1 MAGPQKVASFPK
13 TSVTLLAD
21 LARDSQHARW
31 GEFVTRYRPM
41 MEAYLHARFPQVD
54 ADEAIQETLIALI
67 RRFPIYRYVPE
78 ERGAF
83 HTYLTGILRHKALN
97 WLRVEQRH
105 RELQVAPEA
114 PSRADEAVK
123 RQEAIFEIAL
133 QQLLADETLQQRTRE
148 IFARV
153 AVNGEKPAA
162 VAEAFGIERNAVD
175 QVKQRLMARLRELVR
190 HLEAVEDESHA

>member
-13 TSVTLLAD
+13 TSATLLAD

-83 HTYLTGILRHKALN
+83 HTYLTGILRHKALK

-105 RELQVAPEA
+105 RELQATPEV
-114 PSRADEAVK
+114 PSGADEAAK

-190 HLEAVEDESHA
+190 HLEAVEDECHA

>member
-1 MAGPQKVASFPK
+1 
-13 TSVTLLAD
+13 
-21 LARDSQHARW
+21 
-31 GEFVTRYRPM
+31 M

-83 HTYLTGILRHKALN
+83 HTYLTGILRHKALK

-114 PSRADEAVK
+114 PSRADEAAK

>member
-13 TSVTLLAD
+13 TSATLLAD

-41 MEAYLHARFPQVD
+41 MEAYLRARFPQVD

-83 HTYLTGILRHKALN
+83 HTYLTGILRHKALK

-114 PSRADEAVK
+114 PSRADEAAK

-190 HLEAVEDESHA
+190 HLEAVEDECHA

>member
-1 MAGPQKVASFPK
+1 MAGPQKVVSFPK
-13 TSVTLLAD
+13 TSATLLAD

-83 HTYLTGILRHKALN
+83 HTYLTGILRHKALK

-114 PSRADEAVK
+114 PSRADEAAR

-148 IFARV
+148 IFTRV

-190 HLEAVEDESHA
+190 HLEAVEDECHA

>member
-13 TSVTLLAD
+13 TSATLLAD

-83 HTYLTGILRHKALN
+83 HTYLTGILRHKALK

-114 PSRADEAVK
+114 PSRADEAAK

>member
-13 TSVTLLAD
+13 TSATLLAD

-41 MEAYLHARFPQVD
+41 MEAYLRARFPQVD

-83 HTYLTGILRHKALN
+83 HTYLTGILRHKALK

-105 RELQVAPEA
+105 RELQATPEA
-114 PSRADEAVK
+114 PSGADEAVK

-190 HLEAVEDESHA
+190 HLEAVEDECHA

>member
-1 MAGPQKVASFPK
+1 KVASFPK
-13 TSVTLLAD
+13 TSATLLAD

-83 HTYLTGILRHKALN
+83 HTYLTGILRHKALK

-114 PSRADEAVK
+114 PSRADEAAK

>member
-13 TSVTLLAD
+13 TSATLLAD

-41 MEAYLHARFPQVD
+41 MEAYLRARFPQVD

-67 RRFPIYRYVPE
+67 RQFPIYRYVPE

-83 HTYLTGILRHKALN
+83 HTYLTGILRHKALK

-114 PSRADEAVK
+114 PSRADEAAK

-190 HLEAVEDESHA
+190 HLEAVEDECHA

>member
-13 TSVTLLAD
+13 TSATLLAD

-67 RRFPIYRYVPE
+67 RQFPIYRYVPE
-78 ERGAF
+78 ERRAF
-83 HTYLTGILRHKALN
+83 HTYLTGILRHKALK

-105 RELQVAPEA
+105 RELQAPPEV
-114 PSRADEAVK
+114 PSGADEAVK

>member
-13 TSVTLLAD
+13 TSATLLAD

-83 HTYLTGILRHKALN
+83 HTYLTGILRHKALK

-114 PSRADEAVK
+114 PSRADEAAK

-190 HLEAVEDESHA
+190 HLEAVEDECHA

>member
-1 MAGPQKVASFPK
+1 MAEAPKMNAIPK
-13 TSVTLLAD
+13 TSATLLTD

-41 MEAYLHARFPQVD
+41 MEAYLRARFPQVD
-54 ADEAIQETLIALI
+54 ADEAIQETLVALI
-67 RRFPIYRYVPE
+67 RQFPVYRYVPE

-83 HTYLTGILRHKALN
+83 HTYLTGILRHKALK
-97 WLRVEQRH
+97 WLRTEQRQ
-105 RELQVAPEA
+105 REVQAQQEVPLG
-114 PSRADEAVK
+114 ADEAAK
-123 RQEAIFEIAL
+123 YQEAIFEIAL

-162 VAEAFGIERNAVD
+162 VAEAFGMERNAVD
-175 QVKQRLMARLRELVR
+175 QVKQRMMERLRKLVR
-190 HLEAVEDESHA
+190 QLEIVDDAYHA

>member
-13 TSVTLLAD
+13 TSATLLAD

-67 RRFPIYRYVPE
+67 RQFPIYRYVPE

-83 HTYLTGILRHKALN
+83 HTYLTGILRHKALK

-105 RELQVAPEA
+105 RELQAPPEV
-114 PSRADEAVK
+114 PSGADEAVK

>member
-13 TSVTLLAD
+13 TSATLLAD

-83 HTYLTGILRHKALN
+83 HTYLTGILRHKALK

-114 PSRADEAVK
+114 PSRADEAAR

-190 HLEAVEDESHA
+190 HLEAVEDECHA

>member
-13 TSVTLLAD
+13 TSATLLAD

-41 MEAYLHARFPQVD
+41 MEAYLRARFPQVD

-67 RRFPIYRYVPE
+67 RQFPIYRYVPE

-83 HTYLTGILRHKALN
+83 HTYLTGILRHKALK

-105 RELQVAPEA
+105 RELQAPPEV
-114 PSRADEAVK
+114 PSGADEAAK

>member
-1 MAGPQKVASFPK
+1 MAEPQKVASFPK
-13 TSVTLLAD
+13 TSATLLAD

-41 MEAYLHARFPQVD
+41 MEAYLRARFPQVD

-67 RRFPIYRYVPE
+67 RQFPIYRYVPE

-83 HTYLTGILRHKALN
+83 HTYLTGILRHKALK

-114 PSRADEAVK
+114 PSRADEAAK

-175 QVKQRLMARLRELVR
+175 QVKQRLMARLRELVQ
-190 HLEAVEDESHA
+190 HLEAVEDECHA